1 MRNSNLQFAKG
12 SIVFADFPSN
22 SDLAYLNQ
30 RPLLVV
36 SHPIYIFNQIVI
48 CPIGS
53 RMRPGIQ
60 CRLWN
65 YKSEKPWGGYEIGTI
80 YPYNLVSIRTEAISR
95 QIGMMDHF
103 IMREVD
109 RAIAFFL
116 GLSEEIPEF
125 MKDREEFYSVEYTH
139 LDQAIDCSQKL
150 NWEYERT
157 FSTMVC
163 PSHESDETQQP
174 AEPKSEESQVE
185 TESDSQMEESG
196 SPETQTETEPEKS
209 EEKSDEDMK
218 KEDPIDH
225 DSDPIVKC
233 GRLPAAE
240 RNAAIDKYL
249 STFSEFQKSI
259 AYKIFHNWNALYICA
274 FVEKYCIFIPDEITT
289 SAVILQYYNKIYK
302 IEGWNGVQRNS
313 GFGRSLL
320 FILKSLYSDRVK
332 ISNEASPYISQTII
346 IGLKINI
353 EAIANA
359 IEQFSSQE
367 PTITTDIP
375 ADIMKPQNEPMEK
388 KGEIKE
394 KKIEVE
400 PIELPDGV
408 DDEVRNFTNARIILD
423 PKTVLPYNHQAATKY
438 IGLKSMCMIL
448 SRRVPLEAVALKYGF
463 TMAQAAELRKAI
475 MDHTFAE
482 TENALIQE
490 RNPNKFNKYHS
501 LYKIALA
508 IMLEFKL
515 YQPNSGKI
523 LVQLNQVTL
532 PVRNEYRIKFTDNSV
547 WADMGGGYVKE
558 PRDKIKK
565 RDDFLSR
572 PSHSPSAFGKARQ
585 IAAGQSCA
593 Y

>member
-36 SHPIYIFNQIVI
+36 SHPIHIFNQIVI

-103 IMREVD
+103 IMKEVD

-125 MKDREEFYSVEYTH
+125 MKDQQEFYSVEYTH
-139 LDQAIDCSQKL
+139 LDQVIDCGQKL

-157 FSTMVC
+157 FSTMVH
-163 PSHESDETQQP
+163 PENGETKPEVDSHTD
-174 AEPKSEESQVE
+174 
-185 TESDSQMEESG
+185 TESMEEDSESSLSQME
-196 SPETQTETEPEKS
+196 TEAEKG
-209 EEKSDEDMK
+209 EEKSDEDEK
-218 KEDPIDH
+218 KENPIVH
-225 DSDPIVKC
+225 DSDTVVKC

-259 AYKIFHNWNALYICA
+259 AYRNFQNWGALYICA
-274 FVEKYCIFIPDEITT
+274 FIEKYCIFIPDEITT
-289 SAVILQYYNKIYK
+289 SAVILQYYNKIYE
-302 IEGWNGVQRNS
+302 IEGWSGVQRNS
-313 GFGRSLL
+313 GFGRSLH
-320 FILKSLYSDRVK
+320 FILNTFYSNKVK
-332 ISNEASPYISQTII
+332 ISSRTRSTTPPHVSQTII
-346 IGLKINI
+346 NGLKINI
-353 EAIANA
+353 EAINNA
-359 IEQFSSQE
+359 LGQFAGQE
-367 PTITTDIP
+367 PTIT
-375 ADIMKPQNEPMEK
+375 ADISADIVKPQNEPVEK
-388 KGEIKE
+388 KEGSEE
-394 KKIEVE
+394 KKTEVE

-408 DDEVRNFTNARIILD
+408 DDEVRNFANTRIILD
-423 PKTVLPYNHQAATKY
+423 PKMILPYNHQAATKY

-463 TMAQAAELRKAI
+463 TMTQAAELRKAI
-475 MDHTFAE
+475 MDHAFAE

-508 IMLEFKL
+508 IMLEYKL

-547 WADMGGGYVKE
+547 WADMGG
-558 PRDKIKK
+558 ICK
-565 RDDFLSR
+565 RSSR
-572 PSHSPSAFGKARQ
+572 
-585 IAAGQSCA
+585 
-593 Y
+593 